1 MEAAQTSHSRAWLEL
16 KAYTGH
22 TATWESKREGTN
34 TEAMRKGLELKLM
47 ADCCIELNSFMFP
60 NSCELLG
67 IVISRS
73 FYKTHNHQEV
83 FKKQKEIC
91 HLQIHGSSQHLPNFS
106 GKLVIFLPIPFYE
119 GHLRAGIDALAVRV
133 GQFSFCLFHQ
143 LMTIIHSGFYLSKI
157 IHKYTQDIFSLSK

>member
-1 MEAAQTSHSRAWLEL
+1 MEAAQRSHSRAWLEL

-47 ADCCIELNSFMFP
+47 ADCSIELNSFMFP

-73 FYKTHNHQEV
+73 FYKLTITKR
-83 FKKQKEIC
+83 FLKSKKK
-91 HLQIHGSSQHLPNFS
+91 S
-106 GKLVIFLPIPFYE
+106 VIFKSTDPANIY
-119 GHLRAGIDALAVRV
+119 RISVASWSS
-133 GQFSFCLFHQ
+133 SFL
-143 LMTIIHSGFYLSKI
+143 
-157 IHKYTQDIFSLSK
+157 SLSMKGTSQQALML